1 MIDIQEK
8 CNGLHF
14 SSGQG
19 VDTVVT
25 IERVAQRAGVSVATV
40 SRTLN
45 NSPAVKPA
53 TAQRVRQAVEAL
65 GYVPNQSARNLRR
78 NESQVILALAPNFSN
93 PYYSRILT
101 GIGDRAWELEYSV
114 LVCNT
119 LGHANSERR
128 FLKMMESHQ
137 ADGAILLGC
146 HWDYSWLA
154 RFAQRSHIV
163 QCCEYVPDLAC
174 PSVSIDNY
182 AATREM
188 VAYLQRLGHRRIAMI
203 GADNQYI
210 STRLRRQGY
219 LDAMEEGGLE
229 IREDWY
235 RLADAD
241 YSFASGQTAA
251 QALLA
256 AAPRPTAIF
265 CVSDI
270 LALSAIAAAQELG
283 LSVPG
288 ELTVTGFDDLDYT
301 TMMHPHLTTVAQPC
315 HEMGRQSVDLLLD
328 GLLDREEP
336 SEQQIFLP
344 YRLMER
350 ESAAAPD
357 ITA

>member
-1 MIDIQEK
+1 M
-8 CNGLHF
+8 
-14 SSGQG
+14 
-19 VDTVVT
+19 
-25 IERVAQRAGVSVATV
+25 ATV

-53 TAQRVRQAVEAL
+53 TARRVRQAIETL

-78 NESQVILALAPNFSN
+78 NESRVILALAPNFSN

-163 QCCEYVPDLAC
+163 QCCEYVPDLTC
-174 PSVSIDNY
+174 PSVAVDNY
-182 AATREM
+182 QATREM
-188 VAYLQRLGHRRIAMI
+188 VAYLQELGHTCIAMI

-219 LDAMEEGGLE
+219 LDAMAEAGLE
-229 IREDWY
+229 VPEDWY
-235 RLADAD
+235 QLADAD
-241 YSFASGQTAA
+241 YSFASGQKAA
-251 QALLA
+251 SRLLA
-256 AAPRPTAIF
+256 VSPRPTAIF

-270 LALSAIAAAQELG
+270 LALSVISAAQELG
-283 LSVPG
+283 LDVPG
-288 ELTVTGFDDLDYT
+288 DLTVTGFDDVDYT
-301 TMMHPHLTTVAQPC
+301 TMVHPYLTTVAQPC
-315 HEMGRQSVDLLLD
+315 HEMGRRSVDLLLD
-328 GLLDREEP
+328 GLQNENAVATERT
-336 SEQQIFLP
+336 FLP
-344 YRLMER
+344 HRLMKR
-350 ESAAAPD
+350 ESAAIPAS
-357 ITA
+357 IKI

>member
-1 MIDIQEK
+1 M
-8 CNGLHF
+8 
-14 SSGQG
+14 
-19 VDTVVT
+19 VT

-119 LGHANSERR
+119 LGHANS
-128 FLKMMESHQ
+128 
-137 ADGAILLGC
+137 
-146 HWDYSWLA
+146 WLA

-188 VAYLQRLGHRRIAMI
+188 VAYLQGLGHRRIAMI

-219 LDAMEEGGLE
+219 LDAMEERGLAV
-229 IREDWY
+229 REDWY

-241 YSFASGQTAA
+241 YSFASGQAA
-251 QALLA
+251 ARALLA
-256 AAPRPTAIF
+256 VTPRPTAIF

-270 LALSAIAAAQELG
+270 LALSVIAAAQELG

>member
-1 MIDIQEK
+1 MDYILADE
-8 CNGLHF
+8 
-14 SSGQG
+14 QG
-19 VDTVVT
+19 VRAMVT
-25 IERVAQRAGVSVATV
+25 IEQVARHAGVSVATV

-45 NSPAVKPA
+45 NSPAVKSA
-53 TAQRVRQAVEAL
+53 TAQRVKQAIEAL

-78 NESQVILALAPNFSN
+78 NESRVILALAPNFSN
-93 PYYSRILT
+93 PYYSSILT

-154 RFAQRSHIV
+154 RFAQQSHIV

-182 AATREM
+182 RATREM
-188 VAYLQRLGHRRIAMI
+188 MAYLQDLGHRRIAMI

-219 LDAMEEGGLE
+219 LDAMAERGLE
-229 IREDWY
+229 VREDWY

-241 YSFASGQTAA
+241 YSFASGQEAA
-251 QALLA
+251 RALLA
-256 AAPRPTAIF
+256 AESRPTAIF

-270 LALSAIAAAQELG
+270 LALSVISAAQELD
-283 LSVPG
+283 LSVPRD
-288 ELTVTGFDDLDYT
+288 LTVTGFDDLDYT

-328 GLLDREEP
+328 GLRDRDEGKRT
-336 SEQQIFLP
+336 FLP
-344 YRLMER
+344 HRLMER
-350 ESAAAPD
+350 ESAAPPESTCV
-357 ITA
+357 I

>member
-1 MIDIQEK
+1 M
-8 CNGLHF
+8 
-14 SSGQG
+14 
-19 VDTVVT
+19 
-25 IERVAQRAGVSVATV
+25 ATV

-53 TAQRVRQAVEAL
+53 TARRVRQAIETL

-78 NESQVILALAPNFSN
+78 NESRVISALAPNFSN

-101 GIGDRAWELEYSV
+101 GIGDRVWELEYSV

-163 QCCEYVPDLAC
+163 QCCEYVPDLTC
-174 PSVSIDNY
+174 PSVAVDNY
-182 AATREM
+182 QATREM
-188 VAYLQRLGHRRIAMI
+188 VAYLQELGHTCIAMI

-219 LDAMEEGGLE
+219 LDAMAEAGLE
-229 IREDWY
+229 VPEDWY
-235 RLADAD
+235 QLADAD
-241 YSFASGQTAA
+241 YSFASGQKAA
-251 QALLA
+251 SRLLA
-256 AAPRPTAIF
+256 VSPRPTAIF

-270 LALSAIAAAQELG
+270 LALSVISAAQELG
-283 LSVPG
+283 LDVPG
-288 ELTVTGFDDLDYT
+288 DLTVTGFDDVDYT
-301 TMMHPHLTTVAQPC
+301 TMVHPYLTTVAQPC
-315 HEMGRQSVDLLLD
+315 HEMGRRSVDLLLD
-328 GLLDREEP
+328 GLQNENAVATERT
-336 SEQQIFLP
+336 FLP
-344 YRLMER
+344 HRLMKR
-350 ESAAAPD
+350 ESAAIPAS
-357 ITA
+357 IKI

>member
-14 SSGQG
+14 TGRMG

-53 TAQRVRQAVEAL
+53 TAQRVRQAIEAL

-219 LDAMEEGGLE
+219 LDAMEEGGLAV
-229 IREDWY
+229 REDWY

-241 YSFASGQTAA
+241 YSFVSGQAAA

-256 AAPRPTAIF
+256 VNPRPTAIF

-270 LALSAIAAAQELG
+270 LALSVIAAAQELG

>member
-1 MIDIQEK
+1 M
-8 CNGLHF
+8 
-14 SSGQG
+14 
-19 VDTVVT
+19 VT

-229 IREDWY
+229 VREDWY

-241 YSFASGQTAA
+241 YSFA
-251 QALLA
+251 
-256 AAPRPTAIF
+256 
-265 CVSDI
+265 
-270 LALSAIAAAQELG
+270 
-283 LSVPG
+283 
-288 ELTVTGFDDLDYT
+288 
-301 TMMHPHLTTVAQPC
+301 
-315 HEMGRQSVDLLLD
+315 
-328 GLLDREEP
+328 
-336 SEQQIFLP
+336 
-344 YRLMER
+344 
-350 ESAAAPD
+350 
-357 ITA
+357 

>member
-1 MIDIQEK
+1 M
-8 CNGLHF
+8 
-14 SSGQG
+14 
-19 VDTVVT
+19 VT
-25 IERVAQRAGVSVATV
+25 IEQVARRAGVSVATV
-40 SRTLN
+40 SRALN

-53 TAQRVRQAVEAL
+53 TAQRVLESIEAL
-65 GYVPNQSARNLRR
+65 HYVPNQSARNLRR
-78 NESQVILALAPNFSN
+78 NESRVILALAPNFSN

-146 HWDYSWLA
+146 HWDYGWLA

-182 AATREM
+182 GATCEM
-188 VAYLQRLGHRRIAMI
+188 VAYLQGLGHRRIAMI

-219 LDAMEEGGLE
+219 LDTMARQNLE
-229 IREDWY
+229 VREDWY
-235 RLADAD
+235 RLADAE
-241 YSFASGQTAA
+241 YSFASGLAAA
-251 QALLA
+251 QQLLA
-256 AAPRPTAIF
+256 ADPRPTAIF

-270 LALSAIAAAQELG
+270 LALSVISAAQELG

-288 ELTVTGFDDLDYT
+288 DLTVTGFDDVDYT
-301 TMMHPHLTTVAQPC
+301 TMVHPYLTTVAQPC
-315 HEMGRQSVDLLLD
+315 HEMGRRSVDLLLD
-328 GLLDREEP
+328 GLQPGGEDP
-336 SEQQIFLP
+336 DGCAFLP
-344 YRLMER
+344 HRLMER
-350 ESAAAPD
+350 ESAAPPNT
-357 ITA
+357 IQ

>member
-1 MIDIQEK
+1 M
-8 CNGLHF
+8 
-14 SSGQG
+14 
-19 VDTVVT
+19 
-25 IERVAQRAGVSVATV
+25 ATV

-53 TAQRVRQAVEAL
+53 TARRVRQAIETL

-78 NESQVILALAPNFSN
+78 NESRVILALAPNFSN

-163 QCCEYVPDLAC
+163 QCCEYVPDLTC
-174 PSVSIDNY
+174 PSVAVDNY
-182 AATREM
+182 QATREM
-188 VAYLQRLGHRRIAMI
+188 VAYLQELGHTCIALI

-219 LDAMEEGGLE
+219 LDAMAEAGLE
-229 IREDWY
+229 VPEDWY
-235 RLADAD
+235 QLADAD
-241 YSFASGQTAA
+241 YSFASGQKAA
-251 QALLA
+251 SRLLA
-256 AAPRPTAIF
+256 VSPRPTAIF

-270 LALSAIAAAQELG
+270 LALSVISAAQELG
-283 LSVPG
+283 LDVPG
-288 ELTVTGFDDLDYT
+288 DLTVTGFDDVDYT
-301 TMMHPHLTTVAQPC
+301 TMVHPYLTTVAQPC
-315 HEMGRQSVDLLLD
+315 HEMGRRSVDLLLD
-328 GLLDREEP
+328 GLQNENAVATERT
-336 SEQQIFLP
+336 FLP
-344 YRLMER
+344 HRLMKR
-350 ESAAAPD
+350 ESAAIPAS
-357 ITA
+357 IKI

>member
-1 MIDIQEK
+1 M
-8 CNGLHF
+8 
-14 SSGQG
+14 
-19 VDTVVT
+19 VT

-188 VAYLQRLGHRRIAMI
+188 VAYLQGLGHRRIAMI

-210 STRLRRQGY
+210 VGN
-219 LDAMEEGGLE
+219 E
-229 IREDWY
+229 IPI
-235 RLADAD
+235 
-241 YSFASGQTAA
+241 S
-251 QALLA
+251 
-256 AAPRPTAIF
+256 
-265 CVSDI
+265 
-270 LALSAIAAAQELG
+270 QESL
-283 LSVPG
+283 
-288 ELTVTGFDDLDYT
+288 
-301 TMMHPHLTTVAQPC
+301 
-315 HEMGRQSVDLLLD
+315 
-328 GLLDREEP
+328 
-336 SEQQIFLP
+336 
-344 YRLMER
+344 
-350 ESAAAPD
+350 
-357 ITA
+357 